1 MKQTLTDKSTKI
13 RNDVDNLH
21 ITGTHCTH
29 MYSSQLSPKKSRAAS
44 FSLRHAALVASYVQD
59 PLDPLHMQNILKGQT
74 IQSLR
79 EH

>member
-13 RNDVDNLH
+13 QNDVDNLH
-21 ITGTHCTH
+21 ITGTH
-29 MYSSQLSPKKSRAAS
+29 MYSSQLPPKKSKAAS